1 MSATASA
8 PAPSA
13 PAPSAPA
20 AAAPASRPV
29 SLVDLDVPFGRLTLF
44 FIKAGLAAI
53 PALFIV
59 MATAAVAGGLLR
71 GLFRIGFWGLHGGPG
86 W

>member
-1 MSATASA
+1 MSATVSA

-13 PAPSAPA
+13 PAVATA
-20 AAAPASRPV
+20 AAASRPV
-29 SLVDLDVPFGRLTLF
+29 SLVDLDVPFGRLMFF

-59 MATAAVAGGLLR
+59 MVTVAVAGGLLR

>member
-8 PAPSA
+8 S
-13 PAPSAPA
+13 APSAPA
-20 AAAPASRPV
+20 AAASASRAV
-29 SLVDLDVPFGRLTLF
+29 SLVDLDVPFGRLVLF

-59 MATAAVAGGLLR
+59 MATVAVAGGLLR
-71 GLFRIGFWGLHGGPG
+71 SLFRIGFWGMHGGPG